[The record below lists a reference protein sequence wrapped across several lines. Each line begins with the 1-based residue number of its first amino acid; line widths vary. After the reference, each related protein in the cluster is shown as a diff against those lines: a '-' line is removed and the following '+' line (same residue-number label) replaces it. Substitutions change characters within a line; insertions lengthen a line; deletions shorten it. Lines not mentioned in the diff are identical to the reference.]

1 MISFIILLIVFFLI
15 AIRQIGNVKLHIWQI
30 MLGGAV
36 VVLLSGQIS
45 FPAALH
51 TINFDVIVFLFG
63 MFSVGRALEE
73 SGYLSHLSYVLFK
86 RAQSLD
92 FIILLILF
100 VMGIAS
106 SFLMNDTV
114 AIIGTPVVLLVAKQ
128 NRIESKILLLALA
141 FAVTIGSVM
150 SPIGN
155 PQNLI
160 IAVNGGVKNSFV
172 VFLKFLFI
180 PTILNLIFAYL
191 LLKLFFRK
199 EFKKELKN
207 ISPQLIIDKKLAM
220 LSKISLVIIFISV
233 ILKITLISFH
243 FNYDFRLTDIAVVAA
258 LPIVLFDSRRFDI
271 IKKIDWHTLAFFA
284 AMFVLMQSVWNSG
297 IFQKGIDYSD
307 FNLKSTLMILGVSV
321 ILSQL
326 ISNVPLVVLYLP
338 LLMRLG
344 IGTRGMLALS
354 AGSTIAGNLFIL
366 GAASN
371 IIIIQTAEKRTG
383 DTLTFIDFAKIG
395 VPLTIVNL
403 LVYYL
408 FLH

>member
-1 MISFIILLIVFFLI
+1 MISFITLLIVFSLI

-51 TINFDVIVFLFG
+51 AINFDVIVFLFG
-63 MFSVGRALEE
+63 MFIVGRALEE
-73 SGYLSHLSYVLFK
+73 SGYLSHLSYLLFK

-92 FIILLILF
+92 IVILIILF
-100 VMGIAS
+100 VMGITS

-128 NRIESKILLLALA
+128 NKIESKILLLALA

-220 LSKISLVIIFISV
+220 LSKISLVVIFIAV

-297 IFQKGIDYSD
+297 IFQKGMDYSD
-307 FNLKSTLMILGVSV
+307 FNLKSTLIILGISV

>member
-1 MISFIILLIVFFLI
+1 MISFITLLIVFFLI
-15 AIRQIGNVKLHIWQI
+15 AIRQFGNVKLHIWQI
-30 MLGGAV
+30 MLGGAA
-36 VVLLSGQIS
+36 VVLLFGQIS

-51 TINFDVIVFLFG
+51 AVNFDVIVFLFG
-63 MFSVGRALEE
+63 MFIVGRALEE
-73 SGYLSHLSYVLFK
+73 SGYLSHLSYLLFK

-92 FIILLILF
+92 IVILIILF

-106 SFLMNDTV
+106 SILMNDTV

-128 NRIESKILLLALA
+128 NKIESKILLLALA

-160 IAVNGGVKNSFV
+160 IAVNGGIKNSFV
-172 VFLKFLFI
+172 EFLKFLFI

-191 LLKLFFRK
+191 LLKLFFKK
-199 EFKKELKN
+199 EFKEGLEV

-220 LSKISLVIIFISV
+220 LSKISLVIIFILV
-233 ILKITLISFH
+233 TLKIVLISFH
-243 FNYDFRLTDIAVVAA
+243 LKFDFRLTDIAVVAA
-258 LPIVLFDSRRFDI
+258 LPIILFDVRRFEI
-271 IKKIDWHTLAFFA
+271 LKRIDWHTLVFFA

-297 IFQKGIDYSD
+297 IFQKGIDNSD

-344 IGTRGMLALS
+344 VGTNGMLALS

-403 LVYYL
+403 IVYYV

>member
-1 MISFIILLIVFFLI
+1 MFI
-15 AIRQIGNVKLHIWQI
+15 
-30 MLGGAV
+30 
-36 VVLLSGQIS
+36 
-45 FPAALH
+45 
-51 TINFDVIVFLFG
+51 
-63 MFSVGRALEE
+63 VGRALEE
-73 SGYLSHLSYVLFK
+73 SGYLSHLSYLLFK

-92 FIILLILF
+92 IVILIILF
-100 VMGIAS
+100 VMGITS

-128 NRIESKILLLALA
+128 NKIESKILLLALA

-191 LLKLFFRK
+191 LLKLFFKK
-199 EFKKELKN
+199 EFKKGLKD
-207 ISPQLIIDKKLAM
+207 ISPPIIIDKKLAI
-220 LSKISLVIIFISV
+220 LSKISLVIIFILV
-233 ILKITLISFH
+233 MLKIVLISFH
-243 FNYDFRLTDIAVVAA
+243 LKFDFKLTDIAVVAA
-258 LPIVLFDSRRFDI
+258 LPIVLFGSRRFEI
-271 IKKIDWHTLAFFA
+271 LKRIDWHTLVFFA

-297 IFQKGIDYSD
+297 IFQKGIDNSD
-307 FNLKSTLMILGVSV
+307 FNLKSTLVILGVSA

>member
-1 MISFIILLIVFFLI
+1 MISFITLLIVFFLI
-15 AIRQIGNVKLHIWQI
+15 AIRQFGNVKLHVWQI
-30 MLGGAV
+30 MLGGAA
-36 VVLLSGQIS
+36 VVLLFGQIS
-45 FPAALH
+45 FSAALH
-51 TINFDVIVFLFG
+51 AVNFDVIVFLCG
-63 MFSVGRALEE
+63 MFIVGRALEE
-73 SGYLSHLSYVLFK
+73 SGYLSHLSYLLFH

-92 FIILLILF
+92 IVILIILF

-106 SFLMNDTV
+106 SLLMNDTV

-128 NRIESKILLLALA
+128 NKIESKILLLALA

-160 IAVNGGVKNSFV
+160 IAINGGIKNSFV
-172 VFLKFLFI
+172 EFLKFLFI

-191 LLKLFFRK
+191 LLKLFFKK
-199 EFKKELKN
+199 EFKKGLED

-220 LSKISLVIIFISV
+220 LSKISLVIIFILV
-233 ILKITLISFH
+233 TLKIVLISFH
-243 FNYDFRLTDIAVVAA
+243 LKFDFRLTDIAVAAA
-258 LPIVLFDSRRFDI
+258 LPIILFHNRRFEI
-271 IKKIDWHTLAFFA
+271 LKRIDWHTLVFFA

-297 IFQKGIDYSD
+297 IFQKGIDNSD
-307 FNLKSTLMILGVSV
+307 FNLKSTLMILSVSV

-344 IGTRGMLALS
+344 VGTNGMLALS

-371 IIIIQTAEKRTG
+371 IIVIQTAEKRTG

-403 LVYYL
+403 IVYYL

>member
-1 MISFIILLIVFFLI
+1 M
-15 AIRQIGNVKLHIWQI
+15 
-30 MLGGAV
+30 
-36 VVLLSGQIS
+36 
-45 FPAALH
+45 
-51 TINFDVIVFLFG
+51 
-63 MFSVGRALEE
+63 
-73 SGYLSHLSYVLFK
+73 
-86 RAQSLD
+86 
-92 FIILLILF
+92 
-100 VMGIAS
+100 
-106 SFLMNDTV
+106 
-114 AIIGTPVVLLVAKQ
+114 
-128 NRIESKILLLALA
+128 
-141 FAVTIGSVM
+141 
-150 SPIGN
+150 
-155 PQNLI
+155 
-160 IAVNGGVKNSFV
+160 
-172 VFLKFLFI
+172 
-180 PTILNLIFAYL
+180 
-191 LLKLFFRK
+191 
-199 EFKKELKN
+199 
-207 ISPQLIIDKKLAM
+207 
-220 LSKISLVIIFISV
+220 
-233 ILKITLISFH
+233 
-243 FNYDFRLTDIAVVAA
+243 TDIAVVAA

-297 IFQKGIDYSD
+297 IFQKGIDNSN
-307 FNLKSTLMILGVSV
+307 FNLKSTLMILGISV

-403 LVYYL
+403 LVYCL